1 MNSKKKNTT
10 DQAKQSSHNIG
21 RLIFQ
26 LQRLERHP
34 RTFGGEINLTPS
46 EIHAIDAIG
55 IEGEILMSE
64 LARRLDV
71 TKGAVTQVISR
82 LESKKLV
89 FRSPHYKDSRAVL
102 ISLTERGKV
111 AFQAHEELHEQF
123 YARIREE
130 LDPNEVAIFER
141 CIKIFTD
148 LLKED
153 KG

>member
-1 MNSKKKNTT
+1 M
-10 DQAKQSSHNIG
+10 
-21 RLIFQ
+21 
-26 LQRLERHP
+26 
-34 RTFGGEINLTPS
+34 TPS
-46 EIHAIDAIG
+46 EIHAVDAIG

-64 LARRLDV
+64 LARRLEV

-111 AFQAHEELHEQF
+111 AFQEHEKLHEQF
-123 YARIREE
+123 YERIREE
-130 LDPNEVAIFER
+130 LDQKEIAIFER
-141 CIKIFTD
+141 CIRIFTD